1 MMFKRVWGGASL
13 KTHLRFCESAVKS
26 IQWANEP
33 HTSPSFPFRGSWTV
47 QNMCLCFK
55 NRLIYIRGSCM
66 VDWVSLTAQ
75 ALPDSG
81 TCCARRRACARAA
94 YLSKLAFSI
103 ITTAEKCD
111 CIIQKKKNGL

>member
-1 MMFKRVWGGASL
+1 MLFKRVWGGASL

-33 HTSPSFPFRGSWTV
+33 HTSPSFPFRGSWNV

-81 TCCARRRACARAA
+81 TCCVHAEGRVRAQLTCPNLRPASLQQLRNAIA
-94 YLSKLAFSI
+94 LY
-103 ITTAEKCD
+103 
-111 CIIQKKKNGL
+111 KKKTV